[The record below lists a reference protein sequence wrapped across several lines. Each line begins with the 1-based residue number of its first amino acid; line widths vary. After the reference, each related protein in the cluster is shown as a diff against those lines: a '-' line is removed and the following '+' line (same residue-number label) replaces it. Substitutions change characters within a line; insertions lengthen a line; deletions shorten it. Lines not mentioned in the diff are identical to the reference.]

1 MHMAIIVPKG
11 FADLPLQVSLLI
23 HLLYLYL
30 AMPTSLCRGETKRKH
45 FERAGIEPGSMLWM
59 FGMHPT
65 NTNEYSDEN
74 EMV

>member
-30 AMPTSLCRGETKRKH
+30 AMPTSLCRGEKRKQLA
-45 FERAGIEPGSMLWM
+45 FSCNRTRVDA
-59 FGMHPT
+59 
-65 NTNEYSDEN
+65 SDVRHASNQQE
-74 EMV
+74 